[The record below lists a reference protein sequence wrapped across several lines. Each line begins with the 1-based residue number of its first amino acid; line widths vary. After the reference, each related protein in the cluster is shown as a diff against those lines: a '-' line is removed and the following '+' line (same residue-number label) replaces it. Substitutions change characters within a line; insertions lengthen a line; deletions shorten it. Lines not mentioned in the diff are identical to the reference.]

1 MTPAEDVHLDA
12 GAYALHALPPA
23 EEAAFEAHLATCEAC
38 RREVREFRE
47 AAARLGAA
55 DPMAPPPDLRA
66 RVLDEIT
73 RVRQLRATHPGP
85 DPDPVRGVDPAPAPD
100 PDPVRGADPEPDP
113 GRLPGARASRGR
125 RLLRFV
131 LAASVAVA
139 VALGGIAAWQYSR
152 AEDAGDQVV
161 RARAQIEAARSDA
174 AAFNAV
180 LTAPDARLHTA
191 RLTGGA
197 TAAVVVSRA
206 EGRAAFTAQDLPAL
220 TAGKVYEL
228 WYAAPT
234 GDLRPAGLLPATGR
248 PSARVLTG
256 PLANAVAVGVTVEPS
271 GGSAQPTTQPLG
283 LIDITV

>member
-12 GAYALHALPPA
+12 GAYALHALPPG
-23 EEAAFEAHLATCEAC
+23 EEAVFEAHLATCEAC

-73 RVRQLRATHPGP
+73 RVRQLRATRPGPDQDPGP
-85 DPDPVRGVDPAPAPD
+85 DPDPDPARRVDPDQD
-100 PDPVRGADPEPDP
+100 PDRRRG
-113 GRLPGARASRGR
+113 PGARASRGR
-125 RLLRFV
+125 RVLRFV

-191 RLTGGA
+191 QLTGGA

-220 TAGKVYEL
+220 AAGKVYEL

-248 PSARVLTG
+248 PSARVLAG

-271 GGSAQPTTQPLG
+271 GGSAQPTTEPLG
-283 LIDITV
+283 IIDITV

>member
-23 EEAAFEAHLATCEAC
+23 DEAAFEAHLATCEAC

-66 RVLDEIT
+66 RVLDEIS
-73 RVRQLRATHPGP
+73 RVRQLRATRPGP
-85 DPDPVRGVDPAPAPD
+85 DPGPGPAPGRGVDPD
-100 PDPVRGADPEPDP
+100 PDWDP
-113 GRLPGARASRGR
+113 GREPGARASRGR
-125 RLLRFV
+125 RVLRFV
-131 LAASVAVA
+131 LAAGVALA

-197 TAAVVVSRA
+197 TAAVVVSRV

-220 TAGKVYEL
+220 AAGKVYEL

-248 PSARVLTG
+248 PSARVLAG

-271 GGSAQPTTQPLG
+271 GGSAQPTTEPLG
-283 LIDITV
+283 IIDITA

>member
-23 EEAAFEAHLATCEAC
+23 DEAAFEAHLATCEAC

-85 DPDPVRGVDPAPAPD
+85 DPDPVRG
-100 PDPVRGADPEPDP
+100 ADPEPDP
-113 GRLPGARASRGR
+113 GRAPGARASRGR